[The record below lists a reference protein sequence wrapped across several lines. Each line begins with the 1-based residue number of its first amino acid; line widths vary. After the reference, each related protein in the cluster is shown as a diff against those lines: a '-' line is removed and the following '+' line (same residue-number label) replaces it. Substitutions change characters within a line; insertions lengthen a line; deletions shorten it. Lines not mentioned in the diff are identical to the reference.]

1 MSALNETE
9 QKRMAGWRPAA
20 IVSVAAVALVAGLVA
35 ALPLFLTV
43 MGAFQLSALA
53 RGGWDATWNDGDA
66 GFTIAGAVALAV
78 ILGIAGIVGH
88 GVGRAFH
95 VPRAAALWM
104 SLGGCL
110 LVAGVIVVVVLSRLH
125 F

>member
-1 MSALNETE
+1 MSALNESR
-9 QKRMAGWRPAA
+9 QKRVAVWRPAA
-20 IVSVAAVALVAGLVA
+20 IASVAAVGVVAGLIAVV
-35 ALPLFLTV
+35 PLFLTV

-66 GFTIAGAVALAV
+66 GFTIAGAVALV
-78 ILGIAGIVGH
+78 VVLGITGLAGY
-88 GVGRAFH
+88 GVSRASRT
-95 VPRAAALWM
+95 PRAATVWL

-110 LVAGVIVVVVLSRLH
+110 LVSGGIVALLLSRLH